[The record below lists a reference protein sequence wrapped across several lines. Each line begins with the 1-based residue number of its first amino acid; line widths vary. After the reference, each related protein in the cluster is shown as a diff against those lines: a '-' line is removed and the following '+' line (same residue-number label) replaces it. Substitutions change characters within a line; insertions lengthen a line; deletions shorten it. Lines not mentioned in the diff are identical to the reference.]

1 MTDPFL
7 LVWRENSTNLCYFPC
22 MLFVILVADMLVRP
36 YLPCSSQYMLYS
48 VCTTDSKS
56 ESSKIRLPQLGLCNK
71 NLYFTEFI
79 FIYHAFLYTAQTWES
94 RQVEVG
100 IKAFFIVNFMLYW
113 HLVAK
118 CRWTKST
125 KNTSWPTVT
134 RNWLLEV
141 VTLIVFAFMWLEFFS
156 VRCVWIWFKLTEATL
171 GWVFVKGFYQEGR
184 ASKMYT
190 SVLCCFHTKYNSSIL
205 LDCHE
210 KCAWRF
216 SSLNTVASQR
226 NSVIPI
232 CRESKHLTAVD

>member
-7 LVWRENSTNLCYFPC
+7 LVRRENSTNLCYFPC

-36 YLPCSSQYMLYS
+36 YLQCSSQYMLYS
-48 VCTTDSKS
+48 VCTTDSNN
-56 ESSKIRLPQLGLCNK
+56 ESSKIGLPQLGLCNK

-113 HLVAK
+113 HLVVK

-134 RNWLLEV
+134 RNSRSSAPETWLQYFWGCYPDSLCFY
-141 VTLIVFAFMWLEFFS
+141 VTGVFFCEMCLDLI
-156 VRCVWIWFKLTEATL
+156 
-171 GWVFVKGFYQEGR
+171 
-184 ASKMYT
+184 
-190 SVLCCFHTKYNSSIL
+190 
-205 LDCHE
+205 
-210 KCAWRF
+210 
-216 SSLNTVASQR
+216 
-226 NSVIPI
+226 
-232 CRESKHLTAVD
+232 